1 MKITTIGLDIA
12 KLVFHAVAVNKS
24 QDTHNSFAEEYTN
37 PARSGRRALLKM
49 A

>member
-12 KLVFHAVAVNKS
+12 KLVFHAVAVKS
-24 QDTHNSFAEEYTN
+24 QDTHNTFAEEYTN